1 MSTYFTGMLLVYIFH
16 CILFSSDTL
25 YIGTSNCLM
34 STYFT
39 GMLLVYIF
47 TEYYLFFW
55 YIICRNVLLLYVYLF
70 HDQLFLISRT
80 LYVGASYCCMSTISL
95 TCV

>member
-16 CILFSSDTL
+16 CILFSSGTL
-25 YIGTSNCLM
+25 YIGTSSCLM

-47 TEYYLFFW
+47 HGILSFSGTLYVGMYYCFVSTYFTINYSNFW
-55 YIICRNVLLLYVYLF
+55 DMICRNVLLLYV
-70 HDQLFLISRT
+70 
-80 LYVGASYCCMSTISL
+80 
-95 TCV
+95 